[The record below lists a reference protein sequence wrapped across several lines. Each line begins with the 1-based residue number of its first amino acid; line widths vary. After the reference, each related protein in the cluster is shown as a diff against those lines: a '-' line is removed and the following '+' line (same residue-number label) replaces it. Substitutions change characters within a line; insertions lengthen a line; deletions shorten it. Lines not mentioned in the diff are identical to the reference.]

1 MGQAHGVHAGRR
13 SQAESV
19 QGHSY
24 FPTSSLADEFD
35 VDSAARRPGSAG
47 CSQNPSPDKAP
58 LSEKS
63 SVRSHKSYLGRLFGS
78 SSSVSSVHDSKQ
90 PGIQSISAPFSVFG
104 STRQRNRTPSASN
117 SIAAFRGGCN
127 SASTSTSSFFQR
139 SASVECHCNR
149 VEHNNCHQRK
159 GSVQEPRRCLHHIVE
174 KEGEK
179 VRSGPG
185 EGSLRHRD
193 RSAHQDS
200 RAFWAWNPLF
210 QQHNPA
216 NHRSHSQSPSAHNR
230 ITNPSS
236 KSNTNESPNLSQPKG
251 AGGWKTLEEL
261 DESAEDFLSPGETIS
276 AMERRPSSSMDTFL
290 SNTNGNASSRENLA
304 MHIQQR
310 NHLSAAGNKDG
321 TSSPSARWS
330 SREELL
336 NNNIGG
342 SVSSSSVSLLSA
354 SMPHQ
359 DHGSAKG
366 GYRGHRRED
375 TSGCYPPSYENAAPT
390 TSTSSQYGA
399 QLFIALYDFHGVGDE
414 KLSLRKGDQVR
425 VLGYNKTK
433 EWCEAQLVARRHASG
448 SSANSASLQPVDG
461 GSPQIGWVPS
471 LYITPLNSL
480 EKHSWYHGKVS
491 RNEAEYLLSSGINGS
506 FLVRESETS
515 IGQYSISLRHDGRV
529 YHYRINV
536 DSTSDRLYITQDAKF
551 KTLGELVHHHS
562 VYASGLICTLMYPAP
577 KKQRPPT
584 IFSLSP
590 TQPDEWEVERSE
602 IQMRNKL
609 GGGQYGD
616 VYEGLWTRYERTV
629 AVKTLK
635 EEAMALPDFL
645 AEAAIMKDLHHQN
658 LVQLLGVCT
667 REPPFYIITEYMNKG
682 NLLDYL
688 RKAERKLLTP
698 TVLMYMAT
706 QIAAGMAYLETR
718 NFIHRD
724 LAARNCLVADEHVV
738 KVADFGLARFMREDT
753 YTAQAGA
760 KFPIKWTA
768 PEGLAYN
775 TFSTKSDVWAFGVLL
790 WEIATYGMAPYPGV
804 ELNSVYSLLERG
816 FRMDSPPGCPPSV
829 YRLML
834 QCWNWSPSDRPR
846 FQDIYTSLEAMFQ
859 QSSIDQEV
867 DAQLEKCRLSS
878 SASSALLHNPTFSD
892 TSVPQ
897 SASTNDMSPPAAVTN
912 LAMAAAKVAQ
922 QRSSMARR
930 SSGGDGRTFQAHRG
944 SPVLGT
950 RAFESSFSPI
960 QEHNARSA
968 FSAVDQVSTFRS
980 NEGQFS
986 SFKSPSE
993 LPQISSASRRDLVL
1007 PVPPASSTKPKLL
1020 YDQELCDDV
1029 LVSPLAKKN
1038 IREAVSKFGTM
1049 PKGARIEAFLES
1061 IKRSGSEQS
1070 SPAGDGNSRM
1080 TSSGGDG
1087 GVSDDSLDGIA
1098 LPSQSA
1104 PNTFRSEAENE
1115 SYSAHQQQQN
1125 ELLQQ
1130 LKRRL
1135 KKTVS
1140 ESTASLGAYFPQSP
1154 QQLIPES
1161 TTAPNQTF
1169 QNISESRGRPE
1180 PKPRGV
1186 CRAEGPSHT
1195 DSANVDRKGIKGQ
1208 TELSAKTAVVRSVPP
1223 ITSNNGQSGSTWN
1236 KLKDD
1241 KANDSPLSESNELCA
1256 KIRQLK
1262 HVQPSASNPESSP
1275 ILSGDSN
1282 NSSLEDADPLTPSQ
1296 SKFQTLSPLHKR
1308 IGRIPAGSTSS
1319 SPSTSSDSSSSM
1331 PASSTAATCGSLGVS
1346 PYGTTAAA
1354 VPNSPF
1360 QSQQTH
1366 VALRP
1371 LSARSAAPARTTGHI
1386 LSSATQADGQVGVA
1400 RVRQLVTQKVEPL
1413 QHHRPF
1419 SMQSEPSASGEDDE
1433 NQAQISEDNVRVQ
1446 HDMATSVHGS
1456 LQPSSTSFKKWTPR
1470 RPSEEASE
1478 KGRLEQPSIR
1488 MGLRSSVKVGGFASQ
1503 PQHHPF
1509 ATLQRPNTSAKTNVA
1524 SFNPSAFVKPKNL
1537 TLNISGGRS
1546 RPTSEQDPAEDDDS
1560 DQSGNGRMAR
1570 AQSLRD
1576 LASKFEGINRNSGT
1590 TKPST
1595 PTFLPKKDI
1604 LKEEQESD
1612 PQACSNRGT
1621 NEKRFS
1627 MLETRSGTGREPQT
1641 SFAAELHHHSTP
1653 PARDEMTPAVSKEYL
1668 VELHRKLEGC
1678 IQDLRNERAPCR
1690 ISISKFGAKSN
1701 NSDSQQSQHH
1711 NNLIRISDVM
1721 QQFHDTC
1728 TIYAE
1733 NISPHSKFRYRW
1745 V

>member
-1 MGQAHGVHAGRR
+1 MEVSVRQVRSSATGGASPSHQTGNYASKSASAGNTTISAAMNNPALFVRIMWTNTKPVFR
-13 SQAESV
+13 FSEPPFTIDKIRDWVGTRTSV
-19 QGHSY
+19 PRDNVKLTKYNPINGIYPELLDGFSIEQY
-24 FPTSSLADEFD
+24 NLADESTIRAWLRNEKGFD
-35 VDSAARRPGSAG
+35 GKEKVGVKESGSNEQALDIAKVDPKGGSDIFCFLKTFFRNVFAKKLGTVRRPTRLG
-47 CSQNPSPDKAP
+47 KF
-58 LSEKS
+58 LS
-63 SVRSHKSYLGRLFGS
+63 VTFHQ
-78 SSSVSSVHDSKQ
+78 VSGPCKLK
-90 PGIQSISAPFSVFG
+90 IYQSIYA
-104 STRQRNRTPSASN
+104 
-117 SIAAFRGGCN
+117 RG
-127 SASTSTSSFFQR
+127 
-139 SASVECHCNR
+139 
-149 VEHNNCHQRK
+149 
-159 GSVQEPRRCLHHIVE
+159 
-174 KEGEK
+174 
-179 VRSGPG
+179 
-185 EGSLRHRD
+185 
-193 RSAHQDS
+193 
-200 RAFWAWNPLF
+200 RARA
-210 QQHNPA
+210 
-216 NHRSHSQSPSAHNR
+216 
-230 ITNPSS
+230 
-236 KSNTNESPNLSQPKG
+236 
-251 AGGWKTLEEL
+251 
-261 DESAEDFLSPGETIS
+261 
-276 AMERRPSSSMDTFL
+276 
-290 SNTNGNASSRENLA
+290 
-304 MHIQQR
+304 
-310 NHLSAAGNKDG
+310 
-321 TSSPSARWS
+321 
-330 SREELL
+330 
-336 NNNIGG
+336 
-342 SVSSSSVSLLSA
+342 
-354 SMPHQ
+354 
-359 DHGSAKG
+359 
-366 GYRGHRRED
+366 
-375 TSGCYPPSYENAAPT
+375 
-390 TSTSSQYGA
+390 
-399 QLFIALYDFHGVGDE
+399 
-414 KLSLRKGDQVR
+414 
-425 VLGYNKTK
+425 
-433 EWCEAQLVARRHASG
+433 
-448 SSANSASLQPVDG
+448 
-461 GSPQIGWVPS
+461 
-471 LYITPLNSL
+471 
-480 EKHSWYHGKVS
+480 
-491 RNEAEYLLSSGINGS
+491 
-506 FLVRESETS
+506 
-515 IGQYSISLRHDGRV
+515 
-529 YHYRINV
+529 
-536 DSTSDRLYITQDAKF
+536 
-551 KTLGELVHHHS
+551 
-562 VYASGLICTLMYPAP
+562 
-577 KKQRPPT
+577 
-584 IFSLSP
+584 P

-616 VYEGLWTRYERTV
+616 VYEGHWTRYERTV

-878 SASSALLHNPTFSD
+878 SASSALLHNPTFSNEG
-892 TSVPQ
+892 VPQ
-897 SASTNDMSPPAAVTN
+897 SASTNDMSPPSTVTN

-922 QRSSMARR
+922 QRSSMSRR
-930 SSGGDGRTFQAHRG
+930 SSGGDGRTFQTHRG

-960 QEHNARSA
+960 QEHNSRKLSNSILVQQGPPQIEFPPPPPPPRPNRPPPPTVAVNHLFGANTSA

-1020 YDQELCDDV
+1020 CAPTSMAPNPDVHEDDNTRDDQELSDDV

-1080 TSSGGDG
+1080 TLSGGDG

-1115 SYSAHQQQQN
+1115 SNSAQQQQQN

-1154 QQLIPES
+1154 QQPIPES
-1161 TTAPNQTF
+1161 TAAPNQTL

-1186 CRAEGPSHT
+1186 GRAEGSSNI
-1195 DSANVDRKGIKGQ
+1195 DSANVDRKGIRGQ
-1208 TELSAKTAVVRSVPP
+1208 SEFSAKTAVVRSVPP
-1223 ITSNNGQSGSTWN
+1223 VASNNGPSGSTWN

-1241 KANDSPLSESNELCA
+1241 KANDSPLPESNELCA

-1282 NSSLEDADPLTPSQ
+1282 NSSREDADPLPPAQ
-1296 SKFQTLSPLHKR
+1296 SKFQTLPPLHKR
-1308 IGRIPAGSTSS
+1308 IGRTPAGSTSS

-1346 PYGTTAAA
+1346 PYGTTVAAE
-1354 VPNSPF
+1354 PNSPF
-1360 QSQQTH
+1360 QPQQHH

-1371 LSARSAAPARTTGHI
+1371 LTARSAAPARTTGHI
-1386 LSSATQADGQVGVA
+1386 LGSAGQADGQVGVA

-1433 NQAQISEDNVRVQ
+1433 TQAQIAEDNARAQ
-1446 HDMATSVHGS
+1446 HDMTTSVHGS

-1470 RPSEEASE
+1470 RPSEEPSE

-1488 MGLRSSVKVGGFASQ
+1488 MGLRSSVKVGGFPSQ

-1509 ATLQRPNTSAKTNVA
+1509 ATLQRPNASAKTNVA
-1524 SFNPSAFVKPKNL
+1524 SFSPSAFVKPNFA
-1537 TLNISGGRS
+1537 LNTSGGRS
-1546 RPTSEQDPAEDDDS
+1546 RPTSEQDPVEDDDS

-1590 TKPST
+1590 NKPST
-1595 PTFLPKKDI
+1595 PTFLNKKDI

-1612 PQACSNRGT
+1612 PQACTKRGT

-1627 MLETRSGTGREPQT
+1627 MLETRSGAGREPQT

-1653 PARDEMTPAVSKEYL
+1653 PARDDTTPAVSKEYL

-1690 ISISKFGAKSN
+1690 ISISKFGTKSN
-1701 NSDSQQSQHH
+1701 NSDNQQSQHH

-1733 NISPHSKFRYRW
+1733 NISPHSKFRYSEK
-1745 V
+1745 